1 MNLNRKD
8 DRSVCRNKRA
18 FTLIE
23 LLVVIAIIAILIALL
38 LPAVQQ
44 AREAARRST
53 CKNNQK
59 QLGIAMHN
67 YHETHGSF
75 PYGYFDSNTFH
86 GRDTWMQQL
95 MPFYDQGATYNKY
108 ASTTNV
114 RWVMDTPAEIKDL
127 RVPVLMCPTDPSR
140 GGFGGGGGARAGGKG
155 FQGNYVMCAGNAL
168 MTRSSTTLNG
178 IVCRSSKIKFRD
190 VIDGSSNTLMGSE
203 SIVRGTTTGG
213 WGGAGGYWGGGNHG
227 AYGFTS
233 LEAPNTTVP
242 DQVYSC
248 KSTVWP
254 KAPCTAIGGGSALR
268 NFARSMHTG
277 GVQTLMCD
285 GRVKFISEN
294 ISLVI
299 WRGLGSRDGGEILG
313 EF

>member
-1 MNLNRKD
+1 MNFKWRD
-8 DRSVCRNKRA
+8 GRSACRNKRA

-53 CKNNQK
+53 CKNNLK

-67 YHETHGSF
+67 YHGTYGRF
-75 PYGYFDSNTFH
+75 PYGYYHSNSFH

-95 MPFYDQGATYNKY
+95 MPFYDQGATYKRY
-108 ASTTNV
+108 AASNV
-114 RWVMDTPAEIKDL
+114 RWVMDTPREIKDL
-127 RVPVLMCPTDPSR
+127 RVPVLMCPTDPSS
-140 GGFGGGGGARAGGKG
+140 GGFGGGGGARAGGNG
-155 FQGNYVMCAGNAL
+155 FQGNYIMCAGNAL
-168 MTRSSTTLNG
+168 MTRNSVTLNG
-178 IVCRSSKIKFRD
+178 IVCQNSSIQFRD
-190 VIDGSSNTLMGSE
+190 VSDGSSNTLMGSE

-233 LEAPNTTVP
+233 LEVPNTTVA
-242 DQVYSC
+242 DQIYSC
-248 KSTVWP
+248 KSTTWP
-254 KAPCTAIGGGSALR
+254 NAPCTAIGGGSALR

-277 GVQTLMCD
+277 GVQAVMCD
-285 GRVKFISEN
+285 GRVKFFSEN
-294 ISLVI
+294 ISLVV
-299 WRGLGSRDGGEILG
+299 WRGLGSRGGNEVLG
-313 EF
+313 EY